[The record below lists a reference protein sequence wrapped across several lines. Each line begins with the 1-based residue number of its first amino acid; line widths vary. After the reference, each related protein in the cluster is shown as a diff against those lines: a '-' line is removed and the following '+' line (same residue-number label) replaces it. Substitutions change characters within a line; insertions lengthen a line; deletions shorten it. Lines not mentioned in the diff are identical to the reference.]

1 MLLSILVNIIKTYK
15 IENVKVC
22 VKWFRGILI
31 KDYILKMLFMV
42 IYHNSRIKY
51 QIIQT
56 FLQQQILGEKK
67 SKVLNRQNE
76 ILDLLC
82 SDKS

>member
-1 MLLSILVNIIKTYK
+1 MKTK
-15 IENVKVC
+15 TENVEVC
-22 VKWFRGILI
+22 AKWFHGILI
-31 KDYILKMLFMV
+31 KDNSLKLLFMV

-51 QIIQT
+51 QIIQM
-56 FLQQQILGEKK
+56 FLQQQILDEKK

-82 SDKS
+82 LDKS